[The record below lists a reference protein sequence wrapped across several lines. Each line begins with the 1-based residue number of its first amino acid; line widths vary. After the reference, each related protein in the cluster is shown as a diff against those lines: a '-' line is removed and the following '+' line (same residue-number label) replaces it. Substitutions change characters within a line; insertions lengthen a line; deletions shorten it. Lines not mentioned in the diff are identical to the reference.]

1 MLESILLYT
10 VCWIFAFV
18 ISNSKYSI
26 KSRNTAFVKDNIY
39 TSKMPFWAIIL
50 IAGFCSYYNFCV
62 TDGVVGY
69 GSDRK
74 NYLYAFE
81 NGRFEGVGLMFIMD
95 VIHSFNG
102 EFNSLLYISTFVSI
116 AFILLAYRYS
126 RDATPQA
133 LLLFFL
139 SPFVFQTFTALKQ
152 CYANGF
158 AALALMLLFQKKSI
172 KKDVCCILLILLA
185 CLFHSAGYLIIPLYI
200 LLKLNIKIDK
210 LSKVLVITM
219 LFVIFFKTIML
230 TIANISNS
238 VLPML
243 SAKILEYFGEDSI
256 EEEQSFI
263 ILLKGLPYY
272 YISYIGVKY
281 RYILNTKIQDFDK
294 YLLISLIGSLF
305 YITTIYDPWMR
316 RVTDI
321 LTFTIF
327 VFWSSIINSIPRSN
341 EKRWIELILMAL
353 FTYRWLIMIY
363 VNFGKF

>member
-1 MLESILLYT
+1 MVKSLLFFTFCWFFAYVIANRSFSVKMRNRAFNLEEL
-10 VCWIFAFV
+10 
-18 ISNSKYSI
+18 
-26 KSRNTAFVKDNIY
+26 Y
-39 TSKMPFWAIIL
+39 TSKMSYWGVVL
-50 IAGFCSYYNFCV
+50 IAALCSYYNFSV
-62 TDGVVGY
+62 TDGVIGY

-81 NGRFEGVGLMFIMD
+81 NGRFEGVGLMFLMD
-95 VIHSFNG
+95 IIHSFNG
-102 EFNSLLYISTFVSI
+102 EFNSLLYLSTFVSV
-116 AFILLAYRYS
+116 AFVLLAYRFS

-158 AALALMLLFQKKSI
+158 AALAIMF
-172 KKDVCCILLILLA
+172 
-185 CLFHSAGYLIIPLYI
+185 I

-210 LSKVLVITM
+210 PSKLFIVPA
-219 LFVIFFKTIML
+219 LFVIFFKSIIL
-230 TIANISNS
+230 AIADVSNS
-238 VLPML
+238 VLPLL
-243 SAKILEYFGEDSI
+243 SAKIMEYFGEENI
-256 EEEQSFI
+256 EEEQSVV

-281 RYILNTKIQDFDK
+281 RNLLKLKIQDFDK

-305 YITTIYDPWMR
+305 YLTTIYDPWMR

-321 LTFTIF
+321 LTFAIF
-327 VFWSSIINSIPRSN
+327 VFWSNVICFVPHSN
-341 EKRWIELILMAL
+341 DKRRIELILMGL

>member
-1 MLESILLYT
+1 MVKSLLLFTFCWFFAYVIANRSFSVKMRNRAFNLEEL
-10 VCWIFAFV
+10 
-18 ISNSKYSI
+18 
-26 KSRNTAFVKDNIY
+26 Y
-39 TSKMPFWAIIL
+39 TSKMSYWGVVL
-50 IAGFCSYYNFCV
+50 IAALCSYYNFSV
-62 TDGVVGY
+62 TDGVIGY

-81 NGRFEGVGLMFIMD
+81 NGRFEGVGLMFLMD
-95 VIHSFNG
+95 IIHSFNG
-102 EFNSLLYISTFVSI
+102 EFNSLLYLSTFVSV
-116 AFILLAYRYS
+116 AFVLLAYRFS

-158 AALALMLLFQKKSI
+158 AALAIMLLFQKRSI
-172 KKDVCCILLILLA
+172 RKDIICILLIILA
-185 CLFHSAGYLIIPLYI
+185 CLFHSAGYLMIPLFI

-210 LSKVLVITM
+210 PSKLFIVPA
-219 LFVIFFKTIML
+219 LFVIFFKSIIL
-230 TIANISNS
+230 AIADVSNS
-238 VLPML
+238 VLPLL
-243 SAKILEYFGEDSI
+243 SAKIMEYFGEENI
-256 EEEQSFI
+256 EEEQSVV

-281 RYILNTKIQDFDK
+281 RNLLKLKIQDFDK

-305 YITTIYDPWMR
+305 YLTTIYDPWMR

-321 LTFTIF
+321 LTFAIF
-327 VFWSSIINSIPRSN
+327 VFWSNVICFVPHSN
-341 EKRWIELILMAL
+341 DKRRIELILMGL